1 MKTMNTLKVLTG
13 VLLLAVLQPLRAQEA
28 DTTTRQS
35 QENQELISSPD
46 NSGIKETYWMP
57 STVEKGI
64 YYKGLV
70 GINTTT
76 PAYELHVLGS
86 AYVSSL
92 NINGQYNLPTTRATA
107 GHYLNGLGEWTPMSI
122 GGGTGFWQGLTDVKG
137 IFYNGGLV
145 GINIGTDLPRYQ
157 LHVNGSVGVQSL
169 EIIGEYAL
177 PEKRGNADQFLNG
190 LGQWETI
197 SSGGGGENFWQP
209 VGINDGIYYNLGR
222 VGIGTTAPGANLHVQ
237 GNMKLGSNIG
247 AVGTNA
253 FAGGDGSTASGTN
266 AFAFGENSNAS
277 GTDAVSIGFWSEA
290 TSDKSFAL
298 GFYNQS
304 NTAFSYLFGQWL
316 KSTVSSNITIGFGAG
331 QSPMVNNKHRSLMMG
346 MNSNFPTIYIGP
358 SDGAG
363 TTGRIGI
370 GNMTDPQVK
379 LHMLSDIDEAA
390 ILKLEHRTTGKDRYA
405 EIGLGT
411 HSIRAGNTE
420 NMVFKTPSSRHF
432 VFENGNVG
440 IGTDNPREKLSLDAS
455 WGRPINFHIGG
466 SQNIYNNAYY
476 DGIDKRAKQGPSY
489 AINFSGSR
497 MTFRVA
503 EDGAANSQITW
514 SEVMSLKTDGKVGI
528 GTIDPQANLEV
539 KGNVLF
545 TGGKLDIVGNAYVD
559 GVIYSEEVI
568 VEEATN
574 WPDYVFDSGYKL
586 MDLNDLKTFI
596 TINKHLPDMPKAD
609 ENGKL
614 QQIKLAEMNALLLK
628 KIEELT
634 LYMLEQEERINELEN
649 SMK

>member
-1 MKTMNTLKVLTG
+1 MMMRIKIIYTG
-13 VLLLAVLQPLRAQEA
+13 AIVLLLASLCVLPEAKSQSTTPLQANLQEA
-28 DTTTRQS
+28 LLHQD
-35 QENQELISSPD
+35 EGAKGDYWLLLPD
-46 NSGIKETYWMP
+46 
-57 STVEKGI
+57 
-64 YYKGLV
+64 
-70 GINTTT
+70 
-76 PAYELHVLGS
+76 
-86 AYVSSL
+86 
-92 NINGQYNLPTTRATA
+92 
-107 GHYLNGLGEWTPMSI
+107 
-122 GGGTGFWQGLTDVKG
+122 
-137 IFYNGGLV
+137 
-145 GINIGTDLPRYQ
+145 
-157 LHVNGSVGVQSL
+157 
-169 EIIGEYAL
+169 
-177 PEKRGNADQFLNG
+177 KR
-190 LGQWETI
+190 
-197 SSGGGGENFWQP
+197 
-209 VGINDGIYYNLGR
+209 GIYYNEGR
-222 VGIGTTAPGANLHVQ
+222 VGIGTANPSEKLMLHVAGMAGVDELVINEQYSLPKEIGKPDQFLNGEGKWVTPSSVVGGESYWQAGSLNNAIYYNRGWVGIGTDTPAASLHVQ
-237 GNMKLGSNIG
+237 GNMKMGSNIG

-634 LYMLEQEERINELEN
+634 LYMLEQEERIKSLE
-649 SMK
+649 SQFE

>member
-1 MKTMNTLKVLTG
+1 MNTLKVLSLM
-13 VLLLAVLQPLRAQEA
+13 LLLAIWQPLRAQEA
-28 DTTTRQS
+28 PTTIRQS
-35 QENQELISSPD
+35 EENQELILSPD
-46 NSGIKETYWMP
+46 NSSIRETYWKP
-57 STVEKGI
+57 STVENGI
-64 YYKGLV
+64 FYKGLV

-76 PAYELHVLGS
+76 PAHELHVLGS

-122 GGGTGFWQGLTDVKG
+122 GGGTGFWQGLTGNKG
-137 IFYNGGLV
+137 IFYNDGLV
-145 GINIGTDLPRYQ
+145 GINIGEDMPRYQ
-157 LHVNGSVGVQSL
+157 LHVNGSVGVRSL

-209 VGINDGIYYNLGR
+209 VGINDGIYYTLGR

-237 GNMKLGSNIG
+237 GNMKMGCNIG
-247 AVGTNA
+247 EVGTNA

-290 TSDKSFAL
+290 TSDKSFSL

-316 KSTVSSNITIGFGAG
+316 KSTISSNITIGFGAG
-331 QSPMVNNKHRSLMMG
+331 QSPLVNNKHRSLMMG

-358 SDGAG
+358 SDGIG
-363 TTGRIGI
+363 TTGSIGI
-370 GNMTDPQVK
+370 GNMTDPQAK
-379 LHMLSDIDEAA
+379 LHMLSDEDEAA
-390 ILKLEHRTTGKDRYA
+390 TLKLEHRTTGTKRYA

-411 HSIRAGNTE
+411 HRIRAGNTE

-440 IGTDNPREKLSLDAS
+440 IGVSNPSKKLEVAGD
-455 WGRPINFHIGG
+455 IE
-466 SQNIYNNAYY
+466 
-476 DGIDKRAKQGPSY
+476 
-489 AINFSGSR
+489 FSGDLYSNGQLFTSSNWTVNGESIYR
-497 MTFRVA
+497 ST
-503 EDGAANSQITW
+503 GN
-514 SEVMSLKTDGKVGI
+514 VGI
-528 GTIDPQANLEV
+528 GTSDPQAALDVQGNSKFRGNL
-539 KGNVLF
+539 
-545 TGGKLDIVGNAYVD
+545 YV
-559 GVIYSEEVI
+559 EEVI

-574 WPDYVFDSGYKL
+574 WPDYVFEADYKL
-586 MDLNDLKTFI
+586 MSLSDLKSFI
-596 TINKHLPDMPKAD
+596 TANKHLPDMPKAD
-609 ENGKL
+609 ENGEL

-634 LYMLEQEERINELEN
+634 LYMLEQEERINSLERQFE
-649 SMK
+649 